1 MASCKLGFC
10 FLSVGLTMYA
20 PDLLY
25 AVNIQCLFIV
35 VKREKY
41 FGVPGELRSIQLQR
55 IIFLAHV

>member
-1 MASCKLGFC
+1 
-10 FLSVGLTMYA
+10 MYA